1 MTSISLVA
9 NSQSH
14 RLFTK
19 TLLIMAPFATGTSVH
34 SMFLSSANIQGGTA
48 VLFYPILL
56 RAVLYIATNGELRV
70 TTPCLSE
77 EVAKNDV
84 TMVKMC
90 NRAAG
95 GNKLCLYA
103 SKDGSHFLAASKE
116 TGRLLTIRD
125 NSARQLL
132 NSSTPSP
139 YCLAFEEVQAGDLGR
154 SKIIAC
160 PSSKRYTLSFDRLQL
175 PTNASCEISRQQSFS
190 QAVSRGESS
199 RQRNMVV
206 TMSKAFAQEN
216 VCPARS
222 KSVWKRCHGQMLS
235 SFHLNWRN
243 CS

>member
-1 MTSISLVA
+1 MTSISLGA

-19 TLLIMAPFATGTSVH
+19 TLLIMAPLTPGTSAH
-34 SMFLSSANIQGGTA
+34 SMFLTSANIQEGTA
-48 VLFYPILL
+48 VLFYPIFL

-70 TTPCLSE
+70 TNPCPSE
-77 EVAKNDV
+77 EVAKDDV

-139 YCLAFEEVQAGDLGR
+139 YCLAFEEVQADDLG
-154 SKIIAC
+154 SMIIAC
-160 PSSKRYTLSFDRLQL
+160 PSSKRYTLSFDRLRL
-175 PTNASCEISRQQSFS
+175 PNNASCEISRQQSFS
-190 QAVSRGESS
+190 QSVSSGESS

-206 TMSKAFAQEN
+206 RMSKAFAEAK
-216 VCPARS
+216 VCTASS

-235 SFHLNWRN
+235 SFHLNWRS

>member
-1 MTSISLVA
+1 
-9 NSQSH
+9 
-14 RLFTK
+14 
-19 TLLIMAPFATGTSVH
+19 MAPLATGTSVH
-34 SMFLSSANIQGGTA
+34 SMFLSSANIQEGTA

-70 TTPCLSE
+70 TNPCLSE

-90 NRAAG
+90 TRAAG

-139 YCLAFEEVQAGDLGR
+139 YCLAFEEVQAGGQGR

-160 PSSKRYTLSFDRLQL
+160 PSSKRYTLSFDRLRL
-175 PTNASCEISRQQSFS
+175 PKNASCEISRQQSFS
-190 QAVSRGESS
+190 QSVSSGKNTR
-199 RQRNMVV
+199 RRNMVV
-206 TMSKAFAQEN
+206 TMSKFFAQDN
-216 VCPARS
+216 VCRASS
-222 KSVWKRCHGQMLS
+222 KSVWNRCHGQMLS
-235 SFHLNWRN
+235 SYHMNWKN